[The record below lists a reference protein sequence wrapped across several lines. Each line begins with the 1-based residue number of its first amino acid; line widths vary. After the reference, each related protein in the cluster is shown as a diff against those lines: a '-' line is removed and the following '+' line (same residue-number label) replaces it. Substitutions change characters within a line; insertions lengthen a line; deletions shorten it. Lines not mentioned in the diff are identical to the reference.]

1 MTGNQLESMSSMDVQ
16 HHTTS
21 GGLVMERGPF
31 FDTISEA
38 DKMGPT
44 KSLHI
49 RDEVMTENMLES
61 VSTINVQ
68 HKPSSD
74 NTTMVQEPFHNFMV
88 EVDKHGPRD
97 RNLDH
102 YELVTVMLK
111 NLVESR
117 KELIDRRT
125 VSNIDLVNQNILQAL
140 RVLKKCLDRRRFSKN
155 VYVNERYFQTLTHLA
170 EKIGCLHKTK
180 NGEVKCPF
188 RVLHQMISK
197 KKDSMLVIPIDDGP
211 PKIPKR
217 EPPVPPVS
225 KTSGREI
232 GMPSI
237 VPEERGEA
245 PV

>member
-49 RDEVMTENMLES
+49 RDEVMTENKLGS
-61 VSTINVQ
+61 VSSVNVQ

-74 NTTMVQEPFHNFMV
+74 NTAMVREPFHNVMV

-102 YELVTVMLK
+102 YELLTVMLK

-140 RVLKKCLDRRRFSKN
+140 RVLEKRLDRRRYSKN
-155 VYVNERYFQTLTHLA
+155 VYVNERYLQTLTHLA
-170 EKIGCLHKTK
+170 EKIGCLHKAK
-180 NGEVKCPF
+180 SGEVKCPF
-188 RVLHQMISK
+188 RLLHQMISK
-197 KKDSMLVIPIDDGP
+197 KKDSILVIPI
-211 PKIPKR
+211 
-217 EPPVPPVS
+217 EPPVS

-237 VPEERGEA
+237 VQEERGEA